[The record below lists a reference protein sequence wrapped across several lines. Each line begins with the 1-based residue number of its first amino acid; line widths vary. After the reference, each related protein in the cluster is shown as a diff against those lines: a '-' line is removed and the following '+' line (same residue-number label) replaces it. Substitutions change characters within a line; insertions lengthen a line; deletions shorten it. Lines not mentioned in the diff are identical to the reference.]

1 MLLVSGACEF
11 CTLECFDITPFP
23 GSVLVYVASS
33 SALGFGKDSVYIK
46 LLLFFMTMPTP
57 KVNEEKLVL
66 KLRSLRTF
74 F

>member
-1 MLLVSGACEF
+1 MVLVNFVHSSV
-11 CTLECFDITPFP
+11 LISRPFP

-33 SALGFGKDSVYIK
+33 SALGFGKDSVCIE